1 MKSKILFLLM
11 SLSTFTF
18 AQITV
23 DMNSV
28 AAPGQTRYIA
38 FDYMP
43 ASTINAGTASA
54 TAQNWDFTDLIAN
67 ETDTLYFVLPADANY
82 PSTDPSTTLSVN
94 TTSDECIHFSVSNSG
109 LYFTEITDPTG
120 SFPIGQTLAN
130 FPMQYLST
138 FSSSL
143 SIDTIVENDIFPIPG
158 IDLIRYKKDT
168 TNTTIVD
175 AFGTAITPLG
185 TFDVLRLM
193 NDGSSVDSIWTKG
206 APVSHQVQTVGNTF
220 DPDMLTINV
229 LDTVFFTGLGYHN
242 ATEVDEATYLANGTT
257 SNGGFEYL
265 FDDFHVFTDPG
276 TYYYVCTPHA
286 GMGMKGMITVNND
299 WTLYQTSSVTGGE
312 PTYDFWTDNANVAG
326 LPLVTLYT
334 DGNGAIDNADF
345 LTTTPMVS
353 DLQEEEL
360 LNTSVYPN
368 PAQDYIIISVKEAS
382 TLQILSVDGKI
393 VYESA
398 FTEQERVSL
407 KDFAE
412 GMYLY
417 KMQTKDATQS
427 GTFNIVR

>member
-265 FDDFHVFTDPG
+265 FDDFHVFTEPG

-334 DGNGAIDNADF
+334 DGNGAI
-345 LTTTPMVS
+345 
-353 DLQEEEL
+353 
-360 LNTSVYPN
+360 
-368 PAQDYIIISVKEAS
+368 
-382 TLQILSVDGKI
+382 
-393 VYESA
+393 
-398 FTEQERVSL
+398 
-407 KDFAE
+407 
-412 GMYLY
+412 
-417 KMQTKDATQS
+417 
-427 GTFNIVR
+427 

>member
-1 MKSKILFLLM
+1 
-11 SLSTFTF
+11 
-18 AQITV
+18 
-23 DMNSV
+23 
-28 AAPGQTRYIA
+28 
-38 FDYMP
+38 
-43 ASTINAGTASA
+43 
-54 TAQNWDFTDLIAN
+54 
-67 ETDTLYFVLPADANY
+67 
-82 PSTDPSTTLSVN
+82 
-94 TTSDECIHFSVSNSG
+94 
-109 LYFTEITDPTG
+109 
-120 SFPIGQTLAN
+120 
-130 FPMQYLST
+130 
-138 FSSSL
+138 
-143 SIDTIVENDIFPIPG
+143 
-158 IDLIRYKKDT
+158 
-168 TNTTIVD
+168 
-175 AFGTAITPLG
+175 
-185 TFDVLRLM
+185 M

-206 APVSHQVQTVGNTF
+206 APVSHQVQTIGNTF

-265 FDDFHVFTDPG
+265 FDDFHVFTEPG

-334 DGNGAIDNADF
+334 DGNGAIYNADF

-417 KMQTKDATQS
+417 KVQTKDATQS